1 MSLSTAEIQARM
13 VASRRRLIAETFDGA
28 AESKKVLLQWESV
41 FLNELQVKG
50 REDDS
55 YLANLGIDHVA
66 TLHKLHRIYA
76 KPKAERDVMSA
87 ATGHLAVRQ
96 AIDKHYRDAAKESR
110 IDYSPAWKDARM
122 SIRFLNH
129 VSPLLLGVIQRPGS
143 NADIEARKDALTFLT
158 TSTDSLAKIISTSLA
173 PTKEVKEYERLE
185 LNSTLSHVVGNLWER
200 SARQDPYEQIDELL
214 VTVTGMFSDAQF
226 LAANEK
232 IASRMMDLAGYRKVD
247 APETMESRLRIS
259 FQNAVMGFYQ
269 AAIDRRICNSKGD
282 PFTYGKPVKY
292 VVLELANAF
301 DRIVGNLV
309 MRHEFSDSLSNDQRA
324 SVMQSWMRN
333 AAEIV
338 RAEYVA
344 VTERGIDW
352 FKAAEKLPGGA
363 FSERFNQVKASFG
376 QAIMAVEN
384 FTEETMSDL
393 IAVGNMHASTP
404 KSDYSEALS
413 SAPKN

>member
-1 MSLSTAEIQARM
+1 
-13 VASRRRLIAETFDGA
+13 
-28 AESKKVLLQWESV
+28 
-41 FLNELQVKG
+41 
-50 REDDS
+50 
-55 YLANLGIDHVA
+55 
-66 TLHKLHRIYA
+66 
-76 KPKAERDVMSA
+76 
-87 ATGHLAVRQ
+87 
-96 AIDKHYRDAAKESR
+96 
-110 IDYSPAWKDARM
+110 M